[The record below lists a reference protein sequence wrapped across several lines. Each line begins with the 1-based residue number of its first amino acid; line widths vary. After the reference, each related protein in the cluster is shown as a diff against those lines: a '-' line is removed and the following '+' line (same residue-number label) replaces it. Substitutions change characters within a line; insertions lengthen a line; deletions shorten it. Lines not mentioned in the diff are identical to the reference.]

1 MKSKLRKHKS
11 LRSFFLPA
19 ACNGF
24 CRPYGIIGRQDNF
37 VRNVKKI
44 VYAFLYMCYNIYVI
58 ELCDFLDVIDIM
70 QKELIMRCLPT
81 EFCHASTVLASP
93 DGSLLCCWFGG
104 THEGES
110 DVGIYFSRRTD
121 AGWSEPK
128 LLVNGAA
135 ANWNPVLFVGA
146 DGRLLLFYKQG
157 QQIAD
162 WQTWL
167 LQSTD
172 NGETWSGPQELV
184 QGDVSGGR
192 GPVRNKPLRLES
204 GRILAGASTE
214 HGIWK
219 AFADISDDDGAS
231 WHKSSAVQIEGL
243 QYQAGEKTADS
254 NIAVSQQSFYG
265 RGVIQPSL
273 WQSADGSVH
282 MLLRSSEGFVYRSD
296 SADEGATWCSAY
308 ALSLPNNN
316 SGLDLVR
323 TAGGVLY
330 LVCNPVAANWGQR
343 SPLSL
348 FKSTDEGA
356 SWQKLFDLETEPA
369 EFSYPAII
377 ADGEGLV
384 LTYTY
389 KRCNIA
395 CVRLSADELVTL

>member
-1 MKSKLRKHKS
+1 
-11 LRSFFLPA
+11 
-19 ACNGF
+19 
-24 CRPYGIIGRQDNF
+24 
-37 VRNVKKI
+37 
-44 VYAFLYMCYNIYVI
+44 
-58 ELCDFLDVIDIM
+58 
-70 QKELIMRCLPT
+70 MRCLPT
-81 EFCHASTVLASP
+81 AFCHASTVLALP
-93 DGSLLCCWFGG
+93 DGSLLCCWFAG

-110 DVGIYFSRRTD
+110 DVGIYLSKRTE
-121 AGWSEPK
+121 AGWSEPQ

-146 DGRLLLFYKQG
+146 DARILLFYKQG

-184 QGDVSGGR
+184 PGDVSGGR
-192 GPVRNKPLRLES
+192 GPVRNKPLRLAD

-231 WHKSSAVQIEGL
+231 WHKSAVVQIDGL
-243 QYQAGEKTADS
+243 QYQAGEKTAES

-296 SADEGATWCSAY
+296 SADNGETWCSAY

-348 FKSTDEGA
+348 FQSTDDGA
-356 SWQKLFDLETEPA
+356 SWRRLLELETEPA

-377 ADGEGLV
+377 ALGEDIV
-384 LTYTY
+384 ITYTY

-395 CVRLSADELVTL
+395 CVSLSADELVNL

>member
-1 MKSKLRKHKS
+1 
-11 LRSFFLPA
+11 
-19 ACNGF
+19 
-24 CRPYGIIGRQDNF
+24 
-37 VRNVKKI
+37 
-44 VYAFLYMCYNIYVI
+44 
-58 ELCDFLDVIDIM
+58 
-70 QKELIMRCLPT
+70 MRCLPT
-81 EFCHASTVLASP
+81 AFCHASTVLALP

-110 DVGIYFSRRTD
+110 DVGIYISRRTD

-135 ANWNPVLFVGA
+135 ANWNPVLFAGA

-184 QGDVSGGR
+184 PGDVSGGR
-192 GPVRNKPLRLES
+192 GPVRNKPLRLAS

-243 QYQAGEKTADS
+243 QYQTGEKTADS
-254 NIAVSQQSFYG
+254 NIAVSQKSFYG

-273 WQSADGSVH
+273 WQSADGG
-282 MLLRSSEGFVYRSD
+282 E
-296 SADEGATWCSAY
+296 TWCSAY

-377 ADGEGLV
+377 ADGEDLM

>member
-1 MKSKLRKHKS
+1 
-11 LRSFFLPA
+11 
-19 ACNGF
+19 
-24 CRPYGIIGRQDNF
+24 
-37 VRNVKKI
+37 
-44 VYAFLYMCYNIYVI
+44 
-58 ELCDFLDVIDIM
+58 M
-70 QKELIMRCLPT
+70 QKELIMRCLST
-81 EFCHASTVLASP
+81 EFCHASTVLALS

-104 THEGES
+104 THEGEN
-110 DVGIYFSRRTD
+110 DVGIYLSRRTE
-121 AGWSEPK
+121 AGWSQPQ

-146 DGRLLLFYKQG
+146 DARILLFYKQG

-184 QGDVSGGR
+184 PGDVSGGR
-192 GPVRNKPLRLES
+192 GPVRNKPLRLAS

-231 WHKSSAVQIEGL
+231 WHKSAVVQIDGL
-243 QYQAGEKTADS
+243 QYQAGEKTAES

-296 SADEGATWCSAY
+296 SADNGETWCSAY

-348 FKSTDEGA
+348 FQSTDEGA
-356 SWQKLFDLETEPA
+356 SWRRLLDLETEPA

-377 ADGEGLV
+377 ALGEDIV
-384 LTYTY
+384 ITYTY
-389 KRCNIA
+389 KRCSIA
-395 CVRLSADELVTL
+395 CVSLSADELVNL

>member
-1 MKSKLRKHKS
+1 
-11 LRSFFLPA
+11 
-19 ACNGF
+19 
-24 CRPYGIIGRQDNF
+24 
-37 VRNVKKI
+37 
-44 VYAFLYMCYNIYVI
+44 MCYNIYAI

-70 QKELIMRCLPT
+70 QKELIMRHLPT
-81 EFCHASTVLASP
+81 AFCHASTVLALS

-110 DVGIYFSRRTD
+110 DVGIYLSRRTD

-135 ANWNPVLFVGA
+135 ANWNPVLFASA

-167 LQSTD
+167 LQSAD

-184 QGDVSGGR
+184 PGDVSGGR
-192 GPVRNKPLRLES
+192 GPVRNKPLRLAN

-231 WHKSSAVQIEGL
+231 WHKSSAVQIDGL
-243 QYQAGEKTADS
+243 QYQVGEKTADS

-296 SADEGATWCSAY
+296 SADDGETWCSAY
-308 ALSLPNNN
+308 ALSLPNNILTWCVLPLAC
-316 SGLDLVR
+316 SIWCAILWLP
-323 TAGGVLY
+323 TGV
-330 LVCNPVAANWGQR
+330 N
-343 SPLSL
+343 
-348 FKSTDEGA
+348 
-356 SWQKLFDLETEPA
+356 
-369 EFSYPAII
+369 
-377 ADGEGLV
+377 V
-384 LTYTY
+384 LP
-389 KRCNIA
+389 
-395 CVRLSADELVTL
+395 

>member
-1 MKSKLRKHKS
+1 
-11 LRSFFLPA
+11 
-19 ACNGF
+19 
-24 CRPYGIIGRQDNF
+24 
-37 VRNVKKI
+37 
-44 VYAFLYMCYNIYVI
+44 
-58 ELCDFLDVIDIM
+58 
-70 QKELIMRCLPT
+70 MRHLPT
-81 EFCHASTVLASP
+81 AFCHASTVLGLP

-110 DVGIYFSRRTD
+110 DVGIYLSRRTE

-135 ANWNPVLFVGA
+135 ANWNPVLFASA

-167 LQSTD
+167 MQSTD
-172 NGETWSGPQELV
+172 NGETWSGSQELV
-184 QGDVSGGR
+184 PGDVSGGR
-192 GPVRNKPLRLES
+192 GPVRNKPLRLAS

-231 WHKSSAVQIEGL
+231 WYKSSAVQIDGL

-282 MLLRSSEGFVYRSD
+282 MLLRSSESFVYRSD
-296 SADEGATWCSAY
+296 SADDGETWCSAY

-348 FKSTDEGA
+348 FQSTDDGA
-356 SWQKLFDLETEPA
+356 SWQKLFDLETESA

-377 ADGEGLV
+377 SEDEDLV

-389 KRCNIA
+389 KRINIA

>member
-1 MKSKLRKHKS
+1 M
-11 LRSFFLPA
+11 
-19 ACNGF
+19 
-24 CRPYGIIGRQDNF
+24 
-37 VRNVKKI
+37 
-44 VYAFLYMCYNIYVI
+44 
-58 ELCDFLDVIDIM
+58 DVIDIM

-81 EFCHASTVLASP
+81 AFCHASTVLALP

-110 DVGIYFSRRTD
+110 DVGIYLSRRTD

-135 ANWNPVLFVGA
+135 ANWNPVLFAGA

-184 QGDVSGGR
+184 PGDVSGGR
-192 GPVRNKPLRLES
+192 GPVRNKPLRLAN

-231 WHKSSAVQIEGL
+231 WHKSSAVQIDGL

-296 SADEGATWCSAY
+296 SADNGETWCSAY

-356 SWQKLFDLETEPA
+356 SWQKLLDLETEPA

-395 CVRLSADELVTL
+395 CVRLSADELVNL

>member
-1 MKSKLRKHKS
+1 
-11 LRSFFLPA
+11 
-19 ACNGF
+19 
-24 CRPYGIIGRQDNF
+24 
-37 VRNVKKI
+37 
-44 VYAFLYMCYNIYVI
+44 
-58 ELCDFLDVIDIM
+58 
-70 QKELIMRCLPT
+70 MRCLPT
-81 EFCHASTVLASP
+81 AFCHASTVLALP

-110 DVGIYFSRRTD
+110 DVGIYLSRRTD

-135 ANWNPVLFVGA
+135 ANWNPVLFAGA

-167 LQSTD
+167 LQSKD

-184 QGDVSGGR
+184 PGDVSGGR
-192 GPVRNKPLRLES
+192 GPVSNKPLRL
-204 GRILAGASTE
+204 
-214 HGIWK
+214 
-219 AFADISDDDGAS
+219 DISDDGAS

-296 SADEGATWCSAY
+296 SADEGETWCSAY

-356 SWQKLFDLETEPA
+356 SWQKLLDLETEPA

>member
-1 MKSKLRKHKS
+1 M
-11 LRSFFLPA
+11 
-19 ACNGF
+19 
-24 CRPYGIIGRQDNF
+24 
-37 VRNVKKI
+37 
-44 VYAFLYMCYNIYVI
+44 
-58 ELCDFLDVIDIM
+58 DVIDIM

-81 EFCHASTVLASP
+81 AFCHASTVLVLP

-110 DVGIYFSRRTD
+110 EVGIYLSRRTE

-135 ANWNPVLFVGA
+135 ANWNPVLFAGA

-172 NGETWSGPQELV
+172 NGE
-184 QGDVSGGR
+184 GR
-192 GPVRNKPLRLES
+192 GPVRNKPLRLAS

-231 WHKSSAVQIEGL
+231 WYKSSAVQIDGL

-296 SADEGATWCSAY
+296 SADDGETWCSAY
-308 ALSLPNNN
+308 ALILPNNN

-330 LVCNPVAANWGQR
+330 LVCNPVLPTGV
-343 SPLSL
+343 S
-348 FKSTDEGA
+348 
-356 SWQKLFDLETEPA
+356 
-369 EFSYPAII
+369 
-377 ADGEGLV
+377 V
-384 LTYTY
+384 LP
-389 KRCNIA
+389 
-395 CVRLSADELVTL
+395 

>member
-1 MKSKLRKHKS
+1 
-11 LRSFFLPA
+11 
-19 ACNGF
+19 
-24 CRPYGIIGRQDNF
+24 
-37 VRNVKKI
+37 
-44 VYAFLYMCYNIYVI
+44 MCYNIYVI

-70 QKELIMRCLPT
+70 QKELIMRCLST
-81 EFCHASTVLASP
+81 EFCHASTVLALS

-104 THEGES
+104 THEGEN
-110 DVGIYFSRRTD
+110 DVGIYLSRRTE
-121 AGWSEPK
+121 AGWSQPQ

-146 DGRLLLFYKQG
+146 DARILLFYKQG

-184 QGDVSGGR
+184 PGDVSGGR
-192 GPVRNKPLRLES
+192 GPVRNKPLRLAS

-231 WHKSSAVQIEGL
+231 WHKSAVVQIDGL
-243 QYQAGEKTADS
+243 QYQAGEKTAES

-296 SADEGATWCSAY
+296 SADNGETWCSAY

-348 FKSTDEGA
+348 FQSTDEGA
-356 SWQKLFDLETEPA
+356 SWRRLLDLETEPA

-377 ADGEGLV
+377 ALGEDIV
-384 LTYTY
+384 ITYTY
-389 KRCNIA
+389 KRCSIA
-395 CVRLSADELVTL
+395 CVSLSADELVNL

>member
-1 MKSKLRKHKS
+1 
-11 LRSFFLPA
+11 
-19 ACNGF
+19 
-24 CRPYGIIGRQDNF
+24 
-37 VRNVKKI
+37 
-44 VYAFLYMCYNIYVI
+44 
-58 ELCDFLDVIDIM
+58 
-70 QKELIMRCLPT
+70 MRCLPT
-81 EFCHASTVLASP
+81 AFCHASTVLALP

-110 DVGIYFSRRTD
+110 DVGIYLSRRTD

-128 LLVNGAA
+128 LLVNGVA
-135 ANWNPVLFVGA
+135 ANWNPVLFASA

-167 LQSTD
+167 LQSKD

-184 QGDVSGGR
+184 PGDVSGGR
-192 GPVRNKPLRLES
+192 GPVRNKPLRLAS

-231 WHKSSAVQIEGL
+231 WYKSSAVQIDGL

-296 SADEGATWCSAY
+296 SADDGETWCSAY

-348 FKSTDEGA
+348 FQSTDDGA
-356 SWQKLFDLETEPA
+356 SWQKLFDLETESA

-377 ADGEGLV
+377 AEDEDLV

-389 KRCNIA
+389 KRINIA